1 MRKKVAA
8 LALGISLLA
17 LGATVANAQ
26 FGKLLKAMKD
36 AATELQVPTNVATPS
51 TSPTNTL
58 EGRWLPVEY
67 SCTGGDAST
76 NQVIEI
82 VGREQRT
89 SFGIC
94 TYPQVFSNRTAYAGI
109 AECSGEGG
117 YDGEA
122 YGEPGSS
129 QYSHAQSYQIAADG
143 TMETAWKDDGKV
155 VRTAWKRCSN
165 PLYFTDEDI
174 PVPVKTAA
182 TRVTPTNV
190 ITLAGRWVPV
200 AESCSGDDGV
210 SERMIELKG
219 KDMIQAFGSCEF
231 PAAISS
237 RSTYNGSMS
246 CNDEEGGEHNSSV
259 SIAIQQNGTLLW
271 RDREGSGPVTQS
283 TYKKCSPAPRFPDE

>member
-58 EGRWLPVEY
+58 EGRW
-67 SCTGGDAST
+67 
-76 NQVIEI
+76 
-82 VGREQRT
+82 
-89 SFGIC
+89 
-94 TYPQVFSNRTAYAGI
+94 
-109 AECSGEGG
+109 
-117 YDGEA
+117 
-122 YGEPGSS
+122 
-129 QYSHAQSYQIAADG
+129 
-143 TMETAWKDDGKV
+143 
-155 VRTAWKRCSN
+155 
-165 PLYFTDEDI
+165 
-174 PVPVKTAA
+174 
-182 TRVTPTNV
+182 
-190 ITLAGRWVPV
+190 VPV
-200 AESCSGDDGV
+200 AESCAGDEGV

-237 RSTYNGSMS
+237 RSAYNGSMS

-259 SIAIQQNGTLLW
+259 SIAIQQNGMLLW

-283 TYKKCSPAPRFPDE
+283 TYKKCSPAPKFPDE

>member
-36 AATELQVPTNVATPS
+36 AATELQTPDSAPVADN
-51 TSPTNTL
+51 TS
-58 EGRWLPVEY
+58 
-67 SCTGGDAST
+67 
-76 NQVIEI
+76 
-82 VGREQRT
+82 
-89 SFGIC
+89 
-94 TYPQVFSNRTAYAGI
+94 
-109 AECSGEGG
+109 
-117 YDGEA
+117 
-122 YGEPGSS
+122 
-129 QYSHAQSYQIAADG
+129 
-143 TMETAWKDDGKV
+143 
-155 VRTAWKRCSN
+155 
-165 PLYFTDEDI
+165 
-174 PVPVKTAA
+174 
-182 TRVTPTNV
+182 TPTV
-190 ITLAGRWVPV
+190 STLAGRWVPV

-271 RDREGSGPVTQS
+271 RDREGSS
-283 TYKKCSPAPRFPDE
+283 AYKKCSLAPRFPNE